1 MLNNATNN
9 NSISAP
15 VTLNSKVTADIA
27 TGTHLTLSGQ
37 LAGGTVLNI
46 NPDSG
51 NTGTLI
57 ISGNNVGSLS
67 APITLNAGLVNF
79 GAGSLGSGPI
89 TFAGTS
95 TLQYAGN
102 NTQDISSQIQAIP
115 SGVTATID
123 TGGNNAGFG
132 AGLSGAG
139 NLTKAG
145 SGILSLL
152 GTNTYQGATLI
163 SGGGLAVNGS
173 LAAASTVTVNASTT
187 LGGSGTVNGPVIVQS
202 GGHVAPSIG
211 QVFAAGVTSNFGN
224 GLTLNSGSVLDFNL
238 SNVADG
244 PGTAPP
250 TGLNSSN
257 DHIVVTGPLSLNG
270 GTLNINEYN
279 NSLQVGTYELISY
292 SGALIGGA
300 AGWSVSNPAAGFNF
314 AFSVANPNQF
324 DLVVTTG
331 SGNAT
336 WSSNSNSSYGTPGN
350 WTPSNVPS
358 NPGEVAVF
366 GTGTQGTVTI
376 SSSVTLGQLDFDN
389 TGNSNSFTAYTLGGS
404 GTLTLDNSG
413 SGAQV
418 NVASNLNPF
427 INTTLNLADAGQSTT
442 FNVGSGASL
451 DISGSINESSVPGQN
466 ISLIGGGTLLL
477 DGTNGYTGSTT
488 VTNGTLRIGLN
499 NPFATLGAGP
509 LAIGGSGIVEVD
521 TSVAAGGLSGAVGS
535 QLNVLASQT
544 LSVNQTGTGTFSG
557 ALSLGGSSVL
567 AVNTGTVQLNVS
579 SSSIGFGVTATV
591 ASGATLQLAGSV
603 SAYPAAAT
611 WRTSS
616 PTARLTPPT
625 EHSASSG
632 RIKRSARSP
641 AATPRST
648 PTGPWCMPATRPSAT
663 ARTPP
668 A

>member
-1 MLNNATNN
+1 MSNATNN

-15 VTLNSKVTADIA
+15 ISLNSKVTADIA
-27 TGTHLTLSGQ
+27 AGTQLTLSGQ
-37 LAGGTVLNI
+37 LAGSTALNI

-57 ISGNNVGSLS
+57 ISANNAGLLT
-67 APITLNAGLVNF
+67 AAIKLNAGLVNF

-89 TFAGTS
+89 TFSGSS

-123 TGGNNAGFG
+123 TGGNNVGF
-132 AGLSGAG
+132 AVGLSGAG
-139 NLTKAG
+139 GLTKAG
-145 SGILSLL
+145 GGVLTLV
-152 GTNTYQGATLI
+152 GTNSYQGATLI

-211 QVFAAGVTSNFGN
+211 QVFAGGVTSNFGN

-244 PGTAPP
+244 PGFSPP
-250 TGLNSSN
+250 TSLNASN

-270 GTLNINEYN
+270 GTLNINEYD

-292 SGALIGGA
+292 SGVLNAPNGA
-300 AGWSVSNPAAGFNF
+300 AGWSITNQPAGFNF
-314 AFSVANPNQF
+314 SFSVANPNQF

-336 WSSNSNSSYGTPGN
+336 WSSNGNSSYNSPGN

-358 NPGEVAVF
+358 SPGQIAVI
-366 GTGTQGTVTI
+366 GTGTQDNVTI
-376 SSSVTLGQLDFDN
+376 NAGVTLGQLNFDN
-389 TGNSNSFTAYTLGGS
+389 TGNPNSFTAYTLGGS

-451 DISGSINESSVPGQN
+451 DISGSINESSVPGRKYQ
-466 ISLIGGGTLLL
+466 SH
-477 DGTNGYTGSTT
+477 
-488 VTNGTLRIGLN
+488 RRRH
-499 NPFATLGAGP
+499 A
-509 LAIGGSGIVEVD
+509 
-521 TSVAAGGLSGAVGS
+521 AVGRHERLHRVNHGHQRHATDRS
-535 QLNVLASQT
+535 EQPLCDSRRRPLGHRRLGNRRGGHERCRRRPLRRGRKPIEC
-544 LSVNQTGTGTFSG
+544 LGEPNSVGQPDRHRH
-557 ALSLGGSSVL
+557 V
-567 AVNTGTVQLNVS
+567 
-579 SSSIGFGVTATV
+579 
-591 ASGATLQLAGSV
+591 
-603 SAYPAAAT
+603 
-611 WRTSS
+611 
-616 PTARLTPPT
+616 
-625 EHSASSG
+625 
-632 RIKRSARSP
+632 
-641 AATPRST
+641 
-648 PTGPWCMPATRPSAT
+648 
-663 ARTPP
+663 
-668 A
+668 